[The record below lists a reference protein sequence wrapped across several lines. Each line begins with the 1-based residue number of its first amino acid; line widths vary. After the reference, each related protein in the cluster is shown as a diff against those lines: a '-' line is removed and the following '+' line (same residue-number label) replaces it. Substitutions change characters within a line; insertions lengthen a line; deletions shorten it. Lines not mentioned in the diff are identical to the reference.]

1 MPTLPKDLSTQT
13 NEQIDT
19 LIQQMITYYDTNSSS
34 FTGADGLA
42 YAGYI
47 PTMVTQL
54 QQMVL
59 SNPATNLQEAIDTD
73 TTLDFEILEAKEDMK
88 IAEERVK
95 IFRQKD
101 KKSYYESWFPLNR
114 PLRTSTNITLIGVG
128 IFFFVFSFLVFLSA
142 IGFSFNIN
150 TTWAATSTS
159 FSINK
164 LSLIFLFGYGTTLL
178 FIGLIILIIVGYLR
192 ST

>member
-1 MPTLPKDLSTQT
+1 MPTLPTDLSTQT

-19 LIQQMITYYDTNSSS
+19 LIQEMITYYDNNSSS

-47 PTMVTQL
+47 PTMIAQL

-73 TTLDFEILEAKEDMK
+73 TSLDIEILQAKEDMK

-128 IFFFVFSFLVFLSA
+128 IFFFVFSFLVLLSA
-142 IGFSFNIN
+142 IGFSFKIN
-150 TTWAATSTS
+150 TTWVSQSPT
-159 FSINK
+159 FNK
-164 LSLIFLFGYGTTLL
+164 LSILFPFGYGTT
-178 FIGLIILIIVGYLR
+178 FIIIALIILMIVGYLR
-192 ST
+192 SA

>member
-1 MPTLPKDLSTQT
+1 MPTLPTDLSTQT

-19 LIQQMITYYDTNSSS
+19 LIQQMITYYDTNTNS
-34 FTGADGLA
+34 FAGADGLA

-47 PTMVTQL
+47 PTMIAQL

-73 TTLDFEILEAKEDMK
+73 TTLDIEIMQAREDMK

-114 PLRTSTNITLIGVG
+114 PLRSSTNITLIGLG
-128 IFFFVFSFLVFLSA
+128 IFFIVFSFLIFLSF
-142 IGFSFNIN
+142 IGFSFNIT
-150 TTWAATSTS
+150 TTWVSQSPTL
-159 FSINK
+159 NK
-164 LSLIFLFGYGTTLL
+164 LAIIFPFGYGTTLII
-178 FIGLIILIIVGYLR
+178 IGLIILTLVGYLR

>member
-1 MPTLPKDLSTQT
+1 MPTLPTDLSTQT

-19 LIQQMITYYDTNSSS
+19 LIQEMITYYETNTNT
-34 FTGADGLA
+34 FDGTDGGA

-128 IFFFVFSFLVFLSA
+128 IFFIVFSFLVFLSS

-150 TTWAATSTS
+150 TTWASTS
-159 FSINK
+159 PTLNK
-164 LSLIFLFGYGTTLL
+164 LAIIFPFGYGTTFLI
-178 FIGLIILIIVGYLR
+178 IGLIILIVVGYLR

>member
-1 MPTLPKDLSTQT
+1 MPTLPTDLSTQT

-19 LIQQMITYYDTNSSS
+19 LIQEMITYYDNNSSS

-47 PTMVTQL
+47 PTMIAQL

-73 TTLDFEILEAKEDMK
+73 TSLDIEILEAKEDMK

-128 IFFFVFSFLVFLSA
+128 IFFFVFSFLVLLSA
-142 IGFSFNIN
+142 IGFSFKIN
-150 TTWAATSTS
+150 TTWASQSPT
-159 FSINK
+159 FNK
-164 LSLIFLFGYGTTLL
+164 LSILFPFGYGTT
-178 FIGLIILIIVGYLR
+178 FIIIALIILMIVGYLR
-192 ST
+192 SA

>member
-1 MPTLPKDLSTQT
+1 MPTLPTDLSTQT

-19 LIQQMITYYDTNSSS
+19 LIQDMITYYDNNTNS
-34 FTGADGLA
+34 FAGADGLA

-47 PTMVTQL
+47 PTMIAQL

-73 TTLDFEILEAKEDMK
+73 TTLDIEIMQAREDMK

-114 PLRTSTNITLIGVG
+114 PLRSSTNITLIGLG
-128 IFFFVFSFLVFLSA
+128 IFFIVFSFLIFLSF
-142 IGFSFNIN
+142 IGFSFNIT
-150 TTWAATSTS
+150 TTWVSQSPTL
-159 FSINK
+159 NK
-164 LSLIFLFGYGTTLL
+164 LAVIFPFGYGTTLII
-178 FIGLIILIIVGYLR
+178 IGLIILTLVGYLR

>member
-1 MPTLPKDLSTQT
+1 MPTLPTDLSTQT

-19 LIQQMITYYDTNSSS
+19 LIQEIITYYDNNSSS

-42 YAGYI
+42 YAGYV
-47 PTMVTQL
+47 PTMIAQL

-73 TTLDFEILEAKEDMK
+73 TSLDIEILEAKEDMK

-128 IFFFVFSFLVFLSA
+128 IFFFVFSFLVLLSA

-150 TTWAATSTS
+150 TSWTSQSPT
-159 FSINK
+159 FNK
-164 LSLIFLFGYGTTLL
+164 LSILFPFGYGTT
-178 FIGLIILIIVGYLR
+178 FIIIGLIILMLVGYLR
-192 ST
+192 SA

>member
-1 MPTLPKDLSTQT
+1 MPTLPTDLSTQT

-19 LIQQMITYYDTNSSS
+19 LIQQMITYYDNNTNS

-47 PTMVTQL
+47 PTMIAQL

-73 TTLDFEILEAKEDMK
+73 TTLDIEIMQAREDMK

-114 PLRTSTNITLIGVG
+114 PLRSSTNITLIGLG
-128 IFFFVFSFLVFLSA
+128 IFFIVFSFLIFLSF
-142 IGFSFNIN
+142 IGFSFNIT
-150 TTWAATSTS
+150 TTWVSQSPTL
-159 FSINK
+159 NK
-164 LSLIFLFGYGTTLL
+164 LAIIFPFGYGTTLII
-178 FIGLIILIIVGYLR
+178 IGLIILTLVGFLR

>member
-1 MPTLPKDLSTQT
+1 MPTLPTDLSTQT

-19 LIQQMITYYDTNSSS
+19 LIQEMITYYDNNSSS

-47 PTMVTQL
+47 PTMIAQL

-73 TTLDFEILEAKEDMK
+73 TSLDVEILEAKEDMK

-128 IFFFVFSFLVFLSA
+128 IFFFVFSFLVLLSA

-150 TTWAATSTS
+150 TSWTSQSPTL
-159 FSINK
+159 NK
-164 LSLIFLFGYGTTLL
+164 LAIIFPFGYGTT
-178 FIGLIILIIVGYLR
+178 FLIILLIILMLVGYLR
-192 ST
+192 NA

>member
-1 MPTLPKDLSTQT
+1 MPTLPTDLSTQT

-19 LIQQMITYYDTNSSS
+19 LIQQMITYYDNNTSS
-34 FTGADGLA
+34 FAGADGLA

-47 PTMVTQL
+47 PTMIAQL

-73 TTLDFEILEAKEDMK
+73 TTLDIEIMQAREDMK

-95 IFRQKD
+95 IFRQKN

-114 PLRTSTNITLIGVG
+114 PLRTSTNITLIGLG
-128 IFFFVFSFLVFLSA
+128 IFFIVFSFLIFLSF
-142 IGFSFNIN
+142 IGFSFNIT
-150 TTWAATSTS
+150 TTWVSQSPTL
-159 FSINK
+159 NK
-164 LSLIFLFGYGTTLL
+164 LSILFPFGYGTT
-178 FIGLIILIIVGYLR
+178 FIIIGLIILTLVGYLR
-192 ST
+192 NA